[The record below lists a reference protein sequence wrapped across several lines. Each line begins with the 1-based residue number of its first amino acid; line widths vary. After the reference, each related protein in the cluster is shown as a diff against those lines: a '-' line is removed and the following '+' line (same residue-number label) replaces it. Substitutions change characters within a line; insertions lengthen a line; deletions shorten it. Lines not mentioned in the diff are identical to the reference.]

1 MGTPISGTI
10 VREKIRE
17 SKLACVGLAS
27 IRELNRLVGEI
38 EEESGQRFIRM
49 EMGIPGM
56 TPPEIAVE
64 GRSVPS
70 KKALARFTHRLTAL
84 PI

>member
-1 MGTPISGTI
+1 METPIAGTI
-10 VREKIRE
+10 VRDKIRE

-56 TPPEIAVE
+56 APPEIAVDGE
-64 GRSVPS
+64 ISALEKRRGR
-70 KKALARFTHRLTAL
+70 HL
-84 PI
+84 PAF